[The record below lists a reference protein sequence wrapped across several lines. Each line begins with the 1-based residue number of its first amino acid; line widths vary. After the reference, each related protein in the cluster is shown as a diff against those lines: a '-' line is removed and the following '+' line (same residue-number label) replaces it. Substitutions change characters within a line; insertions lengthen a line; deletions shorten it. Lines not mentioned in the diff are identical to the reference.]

1 MAKRIAVVAALAS
14 LLSMVPVRAEQED
27 GLGLSLTCKPPS
39 FKNVRR
45 PLLILNGTCSLPD
58 GAYLKVNLAR
68 VTEQVLGPELQQVYV
83 GAGNGTSAIT
93 GKKFVY
99 DSTIDGPGKYNVTV
113 AIIDD
118 LQVKE
123 LVAEVK
129 KRAGAK
135 RNYQFEFLVWGDDL
149 IGTISSKL
157 NELGALVNETRE
169 IVKRFEQA
177 SASKVQWDA
186 QMKPLQTEGTRFQSK
201 LENHEL
207 KAYYPAAINN
217 MYYTIRNVVNNA
229 PYYIYGADGKFAG
242 AKDYHADG
250 EKVKTFRGEEFNWEN
265 LKRYIEDTP
274 AIGGREFCLWVIKDL
289 RRTAGQMRPEIQ
301 ECIKSHKAA
310 PGVDFWQE
318 RLSKATFSDL
328 DPLETEIRGPKSKQG
343 AVKEN

>member
-1 MAKRIAVVAALAS
+1 MLKRTAVVAALT
-14 LLSMVPVRAEQED
+14 LLWLGPARAEQD
-27 GLGLSLTCKPPS
+27 DLGMSLTCKPPS
-39 FKNVRR
+39 FKVRK

-58 GAYLKVNLAR
+58 GAYLKVNLSR
-68 VTEQVLGPELQQVYV
+68 VTEQVLGPELSQVYV
-83 GAGNGTSAIT
+83 GAGNGTSEISN
-93 GKKFVY
+93 KKFIY
-99 DSTIDGPGKYNVTV
+99 DSNIDGPGKYNVTIT
-113 AIIDD
+113 IIDD
-118 LQVKE
+118 LQIKE

-129 KRAGAK
+129 KRAGNK

-157 NELGALVNETRE
+157 NELTGLVNETRE
-169 IVKRFEQA
+169 IVKKFEAA
-177 SASKVQWDA
+177 SENKAGWDA
-186 QMKPLQTEGTRFQSK
+186 QMKPLQNEGIKFQSK

-207 KAYYPAAINN
+207 RAYYPAAVNN

-229 PYYIYGADGKFAG
+229 PYYTFGANGKFSG

-274 AIGGREFCLWVIKDL
+274 AIGGREFCLWIIKDL
-289 RRTAGQMRPEIQ
+289 RRTAGQMRPDIQ
-301 ECIKSHKAA
+301 EAIKLHKAS

-328 DPLETEIRGPKSKQG
+328 DGLEKEVRGPKAKDKPPKKG
-343 AVKEN
+343 N